1 MSRSHANRGFQ
12 TARRLYFVFR
22 GLKIKFNMPRRP
34 GTGPVGRGNMDKLIG
49 QLASKAGSGGLM
61 AEKTTGIMLGLL
73 GSEGPSGKGQALIDQ
88 IRKTEAAIAA
98 ASTGGS
104 LSELIG
110 NGIMAVGTRLTA
122 PALCG
127 GEIEDVAGE
136 LFGLSRDKIGA
147 DRMGEIIAGTPGLS
161 QFT

>member
-1 MSRSHANRGFQ
+1 
-12 TARRLYFVFR
+12 
-22 GLKIKFNMPRRP
+22 
-34 GTGPVGRGNMDKLIG
+34 MDKLIG